1 MFATHAKSRALSLPA
16 LEVPQ
21 PARTGRSDAMRQLSG
36 CVAITGYGEGGL
48 SLARL
53 NRSKYLAIVSIF
65 VLATLLHTP
74 F

>member
-1 MFATHAKSRALSLPA
+1 
-16 LEVPQ
+16 
-21 PARTGRSDAMRQLSG
+21 MRQLSG